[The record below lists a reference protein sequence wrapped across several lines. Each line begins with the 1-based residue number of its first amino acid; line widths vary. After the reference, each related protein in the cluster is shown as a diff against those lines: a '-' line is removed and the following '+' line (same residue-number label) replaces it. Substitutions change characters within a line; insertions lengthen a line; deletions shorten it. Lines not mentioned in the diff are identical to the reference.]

1 MECLQAIYPNN
12 PHIDFRS
19 VEQREIV
26 IRSLVRKESFIG
38 ILPTGGG
45 KSLAFLVPS
54 IIEPYKTIV
63 MVPNKSL
70 LDDLMKKAKAIKGLG
85 VAQWTAANQYVG
97 KATLI
102 FVALESLTSYAF
114 KM

>member
-1 MECLQAIYPNN
+1 
-12 PHIDFRS
+12 
-19 VEQREIV
+19 
-26 IRSLVRKESFIG
+26 
-38 ILPTGGG
+38 
-45 KSLAFLVPS
+45 
-54 IIEPYKTIV
+54 